1 MRHNAKVDLWIALV
15 ALAGV
20 LAPLATRTYWASGFV
35 LGILLIT
42 IFPQSYE
49 TTKRGLLIRAGL
61 TRRLVPYEAITF
73 VGPATQGAASLALSS
88 GPVKIQWGLASELL
102 IAPAR
107 PGAFLADVAARAPH
121 LMRRGAELV
130 AVC

>member
-1 MRHNAKVDLWIALV
+1 MRHNAKVDWWIAFL

-20 LAPLATRTYWASGFV
+20 LAPLAAHVYWASGFV

-49 TTKRGLLIRAGL
+49 TTKRGLLVRAGL

-73 VGPATQGAASLALSS
+73 AGPAAQGAPSMALSS
-88 GPVKIQWGLASELL
+88 EPVKIQWGLASELV
-102 IAPAR
+102 IAPAH
-107 PGAFLADVAARAPH
+107 PSVFLADLAARAPH
-121 LMRRGAELV
+121 LTRRGPHLV
-130 AVC
+130 AA